1 MIWSYLGPSS
11 SYVLNIFGECQN
23 HFINTKSSS
32 SSSFLSLHNS
42 CLRHSFITYQ
52 PPQRQRNSLKTFS
65 EMAGSNI
72 LHKIKLKAGF
82 CGSAPDMGRGKSK
95 MWKNITHGFHC
106 VKGKSSHPMEDYVVS
121 EFKKLEGHELGLF
134 AIFDGHLGHDVA
146 KYLQTNLF
154 DNILKEKD
162 FWTDTENAIRNAYRS
177 TDAVILQQSLKLGKG
192 GSTAVTGI
200 LIDGKK
206 LVVAN
211 VGDSRAVMSKNG
223 VAHQLSVDH
232 EPSKEKKEIE
242 SRGGF
247 VSNIPGDV
255 PRVDGQL
262 AVARAFGDK
271 SLKLHLSSEP
281 DITHQTID
289 DHTEFILFAS
299 DGIWKVLSNQEAVDA
314 IKSIKD
320 PHAAAKHLIEEA
332 ISRKSKDDIS
342 CIVVKFH

>member
-1 MIWSYLGPSS
+1 
-11 SYVLNIFGECQN
+11 
-23 HFINTKSSS
+23 
-32 SSSFLSLHNS
+32 
-42 CLRHSFITYQ
+42 
-52 PPQRQRNSLKTFS
+52 
-65 EMAGSNI
+65 MAGRDI
-72 LHKIKLKAGF
+72 LHKMKAGF
-82 CGSAPDMGRGKSK
+82 FGSAPDTGRGKSK
-95 MWKNITHGFHC
+95 MWKNITHGFHF

-121 EFKKLEGHELGLF
+121 EFKKVNGHELGLF

-154 DNILKEKD
+154 DNILKEKE
-162 FWTDTENAIRNAYRS
+162 FWSETDNAIRNAYRS

-200 LIDGKK
+200 LIDGQK

-211 VGDSRAVMSKNG
+211 VGDSRAVMSRNG

-232 EPSKEKKEIE
+232 EPSKERKDIE
-242 SRGGF
+242 KRGGF
-247 VSNIPGDV
+247 VSNMPGDV

-271 SLKLHLSSEP
+271 SLKIHLSSEP
-281 DITHQTID
+281 DITHQAID
-289 DHTEFILFAS
+289 DQTEFIVFAS
-299 DGIWKVLSNQEAVDA
+299 DGIWKASQMTSVVMSNQEAVDA
-314 IKSIKD
+314 IKSVKD
-320 PHAAAKHLIEEA
+320 PQAAAKHLIEEA

>member
-1 MIWSYLGPSS
+1 MTGR
-11 SYVLNIFGECQN
+11 E
-23 HFINTKSSS
+23 
-32 SSSFLSLHNS
+32 
-42 CLRHSFITYQ
+42 
-52 PPQRQRNSLKTFS
+52 
-65 EMAGSNI
+65 I
-72 LHKIKLKAGF
+72 LHKMKLKAGF
-82 CGSAPDMGRGKSK
+82 CGSETGRGKSRT
-95 MWKNITHGFHC
+95 WKNISHGFHF
-106 VKGKSSHPMEDYVVS
+106 VKGKANHPMEDYVVS
-121 EFKKLEGHELGLF
+121 EFKKVDNHDLGLF

-162 FWTDTENAIRNAYRS
+162 FWTDIDKAIKNAYIS
-177 TDAVILQQSLKLGKG
+177 TDASILEQSLKLGKG

-200 LIDGKK
+200 LIDGQK

-223 VAHQLSVDH
+223 VASQLSVDH
-232 EPSKEKKEIE
+232 EPSKEQKEIE

-271 SLKLHLSSEP
+271 SLKIHLSSEP
-281 DITHQTID
+281 DITHQTVD
-289 DHTEFILFAS
+289 DGTEFIVFAS
-299 DGIWKVLSNQEAVDA
+299 DGIWKVMSNQEAVDA

-320 PHAAAKHLIEEA
+320 PHEAAKELIEEA

-342 CIVVKFH
+342 CIVVRFQ